1 MSAIATVEKTHVSP
15 IPAPFATDAPKRLA
29 DYHTHTEASPD
40 CKESIFNVCAS
51 AVKAGLSEICI
62 TDHFDCGYKECR
74 EVISA
79 SYASIARAA
88 LEFEP
93 VLKVK
98 RGAEVGEATQRHDD
112 EKFLLD
118 NYKFDCLLGS
128 MHNIRGNVDF
138 YYMDVLPDPEGMIRM
153 YFEELIEMCET
164 CDFDV
169 LAHLTYPLRYKA
181 FLGIKDL
188 SIYDKEIT
196 RIMRLLAD
204 TGRALEINTGGVRI
218 RDYGLPAPTEDL
230 VRLFKTL
237 GGEIITFGSDAHS
250 ADVVAADFD
259 VAVAVAKAAGFSHY
273 AVYNDRVP
281 TLVEF

>member
-1 MSAIATVEKTHVSP
+1 MSTVTTLDKINVSP
-15 IPAPFATDAPKRLA
+15 LPAPFATDAPKRLA

-40 CKESIFNVCAS
+40 SKENIFNVCAA

-74 EVISA
+74 DVIAA
-79 SYASIARAA
+79 SYALIERAA

-98 RGAEVGEATQRHDD
+98 RGAEVGEATQNHDD
-112 EKFLLD
+112 ERFLLD

-138 YYMDVLPDPEGMIRM
+138 YHMDVLPDPEGMIKM

-169 LAHLTYPLRYKA
+169 VAHLTYPLRYKA
-181 FLGIKDL
+181 FHGIKDL

-196 RIMRLLAD
+196 RIFRLAVD
-204 TGRALEINTGGVRI
+204 SGKALEINTGGVRNNGY
-218 RDYGLPAPTEDL
+218 RLTDPWADL
-230 VRLFKTL
+230 VRLYKSF
-237 GGEIITFGSDAHS
+237 GGEMITIGSDAHT
-250 ADVVAADFD
+250 ADTVAADFD
-259 VAVAVAKAAGFSHY
+259 TAVAVAKAAGFTHY
-273 AVYNDRVP
+273 TVYNDRKP
-281 TLVEF
+281 ELVEF

>member
-1 MSAIATVEKTHVSP
+1 MSTISTVEKIKTVP
-15 IPAPFATDAPKRLA
+15 LPAPFATDERKRLA

-40 CKESIFNVCAS
+40 SKENIFNVCSS

-74 EVISA
+74 DVIAA
-79 SYASIARAA
+79 SYAATARAA

-98 RGAEVGEATQRHDD
+98 RGAEVGEATQNHDD
-112 EKFLLD
+112 EKYLLD
-118 NYKFDCLLGS
+118 NYRFDCLLGS

-138 YYMDVLPDPEGMIRM
+138 YFMDVLPDPEGMIRM

-188 SIYDKEIT
+188 SLFDKEIT
-196 RIMRLLAD
+196 RILRLVTD
-204 TGRALEINTGGVRI
+204 TGRALEINTGGVRNH
-218 RDYGLPAPTEDL
+218 DYRLTDPWEEL
-230 VRLFKTL
+230 VRLYKSL
-237 GGEIITFGSDAHS
+237 GGEMITFGSDAHT
-250 ADVVAADFD
+250 ADVVAADFN
-259 VAVAVAKAAGFSHY
+259 VALNIAKSAGFTHY
-273 AVYNDRVP
+273 TVYNDRKP
-281 TLVEF
+281 ELVEF

>member
-1 MSAIATVEKTHVSP
+1 MSTLATIERTN
-15 IPAPFATDAPKRLA
+15 PAPLPSPFATDEIKKLA

-40 CKESIFNVCAS
+40 SKENIFNVCSA

-62 TDHFDCGYKECR
+62 TDHYDCGYKECR
-74 EVISA
+74 QVIAA
-79 SYASIARAA
+79 SYASIERAA

-98 RGAEVGEATQRHDD
+98 RGAEVGEATQNHDD
-112 EKFLLD
+112 ERHLLD

-138 YYMDVLPDPEGMIRM
+138 YFMDALPDPEGMLRM

-169 LAHLTYPLRYKA
+169 LAHLTYPMRYKG

-188 SIYDKEIT
+188 SLFDKEIS
-196 RIMRLLAD
+196 RILRLVAD
-204 TGRALEINTGGVRI
+204 TGRALEINTGGVRNH
-218 RDYGLPAPTEDL
+218 DYRLTDPWPEF
-230 VRLFKTL
+230 VRLYKSF
-237 GGEIITFGSDAHS
+237 GGEMITFGSDAHT
-250 ADVVAADFD
+250 ADVVAADFNA
-259 VAVAVAKAAGFSHY
+259 AVDIAKAAGFTHY
-273 AVYNDRVP
+273 TVYNDRKP
-281 TLVEF
+281 KLVEF